1 MTRFLYR
8 AMRTRVKICCI
19 ASTMAIAAGAEA
31 LGLVSDAAI
40 AEIAAFAPPPVRAVL
55 FGSDMITRR
64 LPGAA

>member
-1 MTRFLYR
+1 
-8 AMRTRVKICCI
+8 
-19 ASTMAIAAGAEA
+19 MAIAAGADT
-31 LGLVSDAAI
+31 LGLVSDAPI